1 LKKIPNLRKDGNKE
15 LEMSEEKFF
24 IGIDVSKAR
33 LDVAVEPC
41 GKYASFGNTEEDM
54 AGLIDFINSISP
66 TLIAIEAT
74 GGFERLALRALS
86 LARLPVVAI
95 NPRQVRD
102 FAKCLGILA
111 KTDKIDAHVIAR
123 FAATVKPEIRHL
135 KSEDEQMLDALNA
148 RRFQIVEMITAEKNR
163 LASAPKWTKKDIQGN
178 IKGLEKRLAKVNR
191 DIDDLIKKSPTWSER
206 GKILKSVP
214 GVGPVM
220 LSTILA
226 ALPELGT
233 LNRKKVSALV
243 GVAPLNCDSG
253 KFKGKRMV
261 WGGRAKVRSVLYM
274 CALSAIKCN
283 PKIRTFYDRLRQAGK
298 AFKVAITACMRK
310 LLIVMNTMAK
320 NETYWAVSK

>member
-1 LKKIPNLRKDGNKE
+1 
-15 LEMSEEKFF
+15 MSEKVFV
-24 IGIDVSKAR
+24 GIDVSKAK
-33 LDVAVEPC
+33 LDVAAQPS
-41 GKYASFGNTEEDM
+41 GRYASFGNTEEDM
-54 AGLIDFINSISP
+54 PGLLAFINSLGP
-66 TLIAIEAT
+66 VLIALEAT
-74 GGFERLALRALS
+74 GGFERPVLRALS

-95 NPRQVRD
+95 NPRRVRD
-102 FAKCLGILA
+102 FAKSMGILA

-123 FAATVKPEIRHL
+123 FAEAVKPQIGHL

-148 RRFQIVEMITAEKNR
+148 RRSQLVDMITAEKNR

-191 DIDDLIKKSPTWSER
+191 DIDELIKKSPIWSER

-220 LSTILA
+220 LSTMLA
-226 ALPELGT
+226 ALPELGS

-253 KFKGKRMV
+253 KYSGKRMV

-283 PKIRTFYDRLRQAGK
+283 PKIKAFYNRLRQAGK

-310 LLIVMNTMAK
+310 LLIILNTMVK
-320 NETYWAVSK
+320 NETYWAVPS

>member
-1 LKKIPNLRKDGNKE
+1 
-15 LEMSEEKFF
+15 MSEEKVF
-24 IGIDVSKAR
+24 IGIDVSKAK
-33 LDVAVEPC
+33 LDVAAAPC
-41 GKYASFGNTEEDM
+41 GRYASFCNTEEDM
-54 AGLIDFINSISP
+54 PGLLEFISSVSPSI
-66 TLIAIEAT
+66 IAIEST

-95 NPRQVRD
+95 NPRQIRD
-102 FAKCLGILA
+102 FAKSLGILA

-123 FAATVKPEIRHL
+123 FAQAVKPEIRHL
-135 KSEDEQMLDALNA
+135 KSEDEQMLDALQA
-148 RRFQIVEMITAEKNR
+148 RHFQLVEMITAEKNR
-163 LASAPKWTKKDIQGN
+163 FASAPKWTKKDIQSN

-191 DIDDLIKKSPTWSER
+191 DMDDLIKKSPIWSER

-220 LSTILA
+220 LSTMLA

-253 KFKGKRMV
+253 KYKGKRMV

-283 PKIRTFYDRLRQAGK
+283 PKIKTFYNRLRQAGK

-310 LLIVMNTMAK
+310 LLIILNAMAK
-320 NETYWAVSK
+320 NETYWAVSN